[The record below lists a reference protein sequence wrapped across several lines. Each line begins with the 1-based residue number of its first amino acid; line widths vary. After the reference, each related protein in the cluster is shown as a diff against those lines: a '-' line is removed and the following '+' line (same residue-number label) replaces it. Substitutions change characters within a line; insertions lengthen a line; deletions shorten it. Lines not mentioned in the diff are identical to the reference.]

1 MVILKYDSTNQER
14 INRIKATMAIN
25 DHTKAKLAELL
36 GISKTAILQKL
47 AGKRPWQVIEL
58 EALADIYDVNRS
70 YFF

>member
-1 MVILKYDSTNQER
+1 
-14 INRIKATMAIN
+14 MAIN